1 MKRLWTPKLES
12 KVIQRAINLF
22 FLLFLFFGSMIGGM
36 VALFYQSQL
45 DTVLADIKTQEM
57 HAIELQ
63 KRLLSQGT
71 NNVLSDLT
79 FLTLENELGKYM
91 ETGDPKALEEAKK
104 EYASFALSK
113 KRYDQIRLLDEKGME
128 VVRVNY
134 NDGKP
139 IIVADAALQDKS
151 NRYYFKETYRLS
163 KGEAF
168 ISPLD
173 LNVEH
178 GSIEKP
184 LNPVVRLGMPVF
196 GKDGSKRGI
205 VLVNYMAKALLAS
218 IRKAA
223 ETDYGTPML
232 LNMEGYWLLNEN
244 PEDEWGFMFDDRKN
258 RTFARLYP
266 DEWQEF
272 NSSESGQIS
281 TKNGLFTFATI
292 RPLSDFGP
300 GIQSDVELRPGE
312 LQDYY
317 WLIVYHIPQDV
328 IGEYVSNLRGKLF
341 LLGAGL
347 FIVIAAAAW
356 FLALA
361 ITRRKIYQSQ
371 LISMALYDSL
381 TGLPNRKLFFD
392 TLDQGLE
399 LAKRHDR
406 QIGLLYID
414 LDGFKNVNDT
424 LGHAAGDELLNL
436 VAKQLRASTRKSDT
450 VARLGGDEF
459 AVILSEIDSFESAE
473 MVGNKIIQALCAPI
487 KLRQGPVSIGASI
500 GVAVYPDTATEIEQ
514 LVKQADKAMYISKA
528 NGKNL
533 CTPARVGGQS

>member
-1 MKRLWTPKLES
+1 MKSLWTPKLES

-292 RPLSDFGP
+292 RPLSGFGP

-312 LQDYY
+312 LHDYY
-317 WLIVYHIPQDV
+317 WLMVYHIPQDV

-392 TLDQGLE
+392 TLDQGVE

-473 MVGNKIIQALCAPI
+473 MVGNKIIQALCAPF

-533 CTPARVGGQS
+533 CTPAPSGGES